1 MSEFVGRIDQ
11 LDSIEL
17 DNELRNVFIKQ
28 LREVFVI
35 WLLTQNS
42 KLEKVC
48 LGGEIFTSMDP
59 GENSSGIRSFS
70 GIVPVFL
77 DILFEEINHGSK
89 IIGLES

>member
-35 WLLTQNS
+35 WLKSQNL
-42 KLEKVC
+42 KKFV
-48 LGGEIFTSMDP
+48 
-59 GENSSGIRSFS
+59 
-70 GIVPVFL
+70 
-77 DILFEEINHGSK
+77 
-89 IIGLES
+89 